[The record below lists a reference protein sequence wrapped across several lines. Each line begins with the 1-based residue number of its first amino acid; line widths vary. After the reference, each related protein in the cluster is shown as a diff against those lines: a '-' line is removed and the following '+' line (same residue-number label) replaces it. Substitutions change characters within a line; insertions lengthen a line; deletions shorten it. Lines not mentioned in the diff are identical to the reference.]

1 MRNEADPLR
10 VSWSQK
16 RRCRIASQDA
26 RSPAQRT
33 YVINIWAF
41 DIGMSAGQLGM
52 GAAVALTM
60 LPALAV
66 LIVGLTIYLRR
77 E

>member
-1 MRNEADPLR
+1 
-10 VSWSQK
+10 
-16 RRCRIASQDA
+16 
-26 RSPAQRT
+26 
-33 YVINIWAF
+33 
-41 DIGMSAGQLGM
+41 M
-52 GAAVALTM
+52 GAAVALAM